1 MEDKKETKTTRE
13 NDFQRNP
20 PKIEK
25 GKKDRNVSRK
35 KRGKKKLEDIFKHVE
50 IDLNDDD
57 NDVVSDLKTKLAIF
71 MHAYTSMRTQVFNY
85 IIFLRMRLS
94 QRIHILTHASV

>member
-1 MEDKKETKTTRE
+1 MEKE
-13 NDFQRNP
+13 
-20 PKIEK
+20 
-25 GKKDRNVSRK
+25 RK
-35 KRGKKKLEDIFKHVE
+35 KCQQKEEKKKKLEDIFKHVE

-57 NDVVSDLKTKLAIF
+57 DDVVSDLKTKLAIF

-94 QRIHILTHASV
+94 QRIHILTHASI